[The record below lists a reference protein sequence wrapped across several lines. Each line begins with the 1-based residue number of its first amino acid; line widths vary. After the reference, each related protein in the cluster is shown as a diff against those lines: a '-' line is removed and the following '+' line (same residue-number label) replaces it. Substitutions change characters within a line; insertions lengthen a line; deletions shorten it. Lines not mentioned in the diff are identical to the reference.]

1 METSFDEGYGVVD
14 AHAGFIA
21 GNDRFDQFAARSAIL
36 LTERKRRRQHFAR
49 MKRLSAD
56 TWRRYPLRKFCEL
69 SPRLYV
75 RLRSRP
81 IPTHIRGCRERRA
94 WSRRHRPQAARHI

>member
-56 TWRRYPLRKFCEL
+56 IRVVQIERADQDAVDEHGALQR
-69 SPRLYV
+69 S
-75 RLRSRP
+75 RLR
-81 IPTHIRGCRERRA
+81 IADHRGGVTLSESPANCRLG
-94 WSRRHRPQAARHI
+94 